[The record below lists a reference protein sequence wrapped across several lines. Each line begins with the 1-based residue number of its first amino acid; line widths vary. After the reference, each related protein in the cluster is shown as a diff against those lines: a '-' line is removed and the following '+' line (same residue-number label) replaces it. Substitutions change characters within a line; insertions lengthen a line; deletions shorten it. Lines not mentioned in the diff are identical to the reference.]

1 MKRPEVKI
9 SIPDNLKVQLVDD
22 WEAITKNQQVR
33 RHFTAHFR
41 RVLISRHLQL
51 VPLPR
56 VPNVEVILDEWLI
69 YLQNEEEEK
78 KRCVSA
84 TRPGI
89 SGGVRGSFPRALL
102 IRREVTHRIAAEV
115 AAGLGLYFNKAL
127 GNNLLYRFERGQY
140 QEHYKRLQ
148 GTGKAM
154 SSVYGGEHLL
164 RLFGTL
170 SARTLVSLP
179 HFT

>member
-1 MKRPEVKI
+1 MSSHP
-9 SIPDNLKVQLVDD
+9 LL
-22 WEAITKNQQVR
+22 TR
-33 RHFTAHFR
+33 RDFAW
-41 RVLISRHLQL
+41 QL

-78 KRCVSA
+78 KRCAIETVSCSMRCQDPA
-84 TRPGI
+84 DVD
-89 SGGVRGSFPRALL
+89 SMLSC
-102 IRREVTHRIAAEV
+102 RIAAEV

-164 RLFGTL
+164 RLFGT
-170 SARTLVSLP
+170 TGP
-179 HFT
+179 

>member
-1 MKRPEVKI
+1 VAYGFVFERLADI
-9 SIPDNLKVQLVDD
+9 SPVIP
-22 WEAITKNQQVR
+22 
-33 RHFTAHFR
+33 
-41 RVLISRHLQL
+41 
-51 VPLPR
+51 
-56 VPNVEVILDEWLI
+56 
-69 YLQNEEEEK
+69 
-78 KRCVSA
+78 
-84 TRPGI
+84 
-89 SGGVRGSFPRALL
+89 
-102 IRREVTHRIAAEV
+102 HRIAAEV

-170 SARTLVSLP
+170 SGRTLSSLP
-179 HFT
+179 R

>member
-1 MKRPEVKI
+1 MAYGLFP
-9 SIPDNLKVQLVDD
+9 
-22 WEAITKNQQVR
+22 
-33 RHFTAHFR
+33 
-41 RVLISRHLQL
+41 
-51 VPLPR
+51 
-56 VPNVEVILDEWLI
+56 
-69 YLQNEEEEK
+69 
-78 KRCVSA
+78 SA
-84 TRPGI
+84 
-89 SGGVRGSFPRALL
+89 SL
-102 IRREVTHRIAAEV
+102 IRSPREWNRIAAEV

-170 SARTLVSLP
+170 IARTLVSLLHYVRLTRRHP
-179 HFT
+179 TVNLPELLAHTTLDPESMAVLKDNLHQFLQ